1 MLPSPA
7 GGGGARLKH
16 FQKLPLA
23 SGMVDRFEWEGMTD
37 ISCPFL
43 PLKKKTEPRG
53 AYRLVSRVETSSV
66 YFTVNIN

>member
-1 MLPSPA
+1 
-7 GGGGARLKH
+7 
-16 FQKLPLA
+16 
-23 SGMVDRFEWEGMTD
+23 MVDRFEWEGMTD

-66 YFTVNIN
+66 YFTVKIN